1 MFRPVSIF
9 LWNWTQYFRNLYI
22 LIQIFWDVFLILS
35 VNKSIVVLRLVHQ
48 KFMGKPT
55 TDHHTWCSS
64 PKILFLTL
72 GGMYYQANPL
82 HSSEVFSSLTGISLR
97 SFQSIDTQ
105 NNFFRIGL
113 WSSTAYTKKMKGK
126 CFAPFLS
133 MLIHF

>member
-9 LWNWTQYFRNLYI
+9 LRNWTQYFRNLYQ
-22 LIQIFWDVFLILS
+22 QIFWDVFLILS

>member
-9 LWNWTQYFRNLYI
+9 LRNWTQYFRNLYQ
-22 LIQIFWDVFLILS
+22 QIFWDVFLILS

-64 PKILFLTL
+64 SKILFLTL